1 MDVHIKQG
9 YALNLCKKLR
19 KDFEFVHS
27 TATITAVTFTQTIR
41 HD

>member
-19 KDFEFVHS
+19 KDFEFVHREYCS
-27 TATITAVTFTQTIR
+27 PYSDFPTA
-41 HD
+41 